1 MPFTQACRDFATD
14 PEYPFIMRTR
24 GATAMGAPGLGRD
37 VRLDMLRGMALVI
50 IFITHIPGLVFAGLT
65 PRAFGFADAAEAFV
79 LLAGLAAY
87 FAYAP
92 TFLHGEIGVA
102 RMARGS
108 FPIFTRVW
116 QLYITHVALVL
127 LVTGILAYAAQRF
140 GDPDYLESGGLD
152 ILLSAPA
159 DAVRGIVTLTFLPHF
174 LDILPLYIL
183 FLAGMPLVLLAL
195 RLHWMV
201 PLAAS
206 LALYGWTQVTWVNI
220 PNINASSVW
229 FFNPFAWQI
238 LFVTGIVVSHLGA
251 TGRLDALFARRGL
264 VRAITALAL
273 VYVIFTFLAAGPW
286 RQIASLA
293 NVEVLDIAL
302 LPLVDKTNL
311 TPLRLLD
318 AFAKFWLLAVLIKR
332 SAPWLA
338 SLPARVLILAGR
350 HSLPVFV
357 LGLVLSTIATVITK
371 ETAYVLWVQALV
383 VLAGTALMIGFAGL
397 LDWQAGQMKSEAA
410 ARAAQRAA
418 PAATAPGTLMASV
431 AAEPS
436 TK

>member
-1 MPFTQACRDFATD
+1 
-14 PEYPFIMRTR
+14 
-24 GATAMGAPGLGRD
+24 MGALGQGRD
-37 VRLDMLRGMALVI
+37 VRLDMLRGMALVS

-92 TFLHGEIGVA
+92 TFLHGEMGWS
-102 RMARGS
+102 RMARGA

-127 LVTGILAYAAQRF
+127 LITGILAYAAQRF

-159 DAVRGIVTLTFLPHF
+159 DAVRGILTVTFLTHY

-195 RLHWMV
+195 RLHWLV

-206 LALYGWTQVTWVNI
+206 LALYGWTQVTWVNV

-229 FFNPFAWQI
+229 FFNPFAWQV
-238 LFVTGIVVSHLGA
+238 LFVAGIVVSHLGA
-251 TGRLDALFARRGL
+251 PGRLDVMFARRRL
-264 VRAITALAL
+264 VQAITVLAL
-273 VYVIFTFLAAGPW
+273 GYIAFTFLAAGPW
-286 RQIASLA
+286 RQIGSLA
-293 NVEVLDIAL
+293 NVEVLDVAL

-318 AFAKFWLLAVLIKR
+318 AFAKFWVLAVLISR
-332 SAPWLA
+332 TAPWLA
-338 SLPARVLILAGR
+338 SLPARLLILAGR

-357 LGLVLSTIATVITK
+357 LGLVLSTVATVITK
-371 ETAYVLWVQALV
+371 ETGYVLWVQALV
-383 VLAGTALMIGFAGL
+383 VLAGVVVMIGFAGL
-397 LDWQAGQMKSEAA
+397 LDWQARQIKYEAA
-410 ARAAQRAA
+410 ARAAPRPA
-418 PAATAPGTLMASV
+418 PAAIAPGSLMATV

>member
-1 MPFTQACRDFATD
+1 
-14 PEYPFIMRTR
+14 
-24 GATAMGAPGLGRD
+24 
-37 VRLDMLRGMALVI
+37 MLRGMALVI

-238 LFVTGIVVSHLGA
+238 LFVTGIVVAHLGA

-273 VYVIFTFLAAGPW
+273 LYVIFTFLAAGPW

-397 LDWQAGQMKSEAA
+397 LDWQARQVKSEVA

>member
-1 MPFTQACRDFATD
+1 
-14 PEYPFIMRTR
+14 
-24 GATAMGAPGLGRD
+24 MGAPGLGRD

>member
-1 MPFTQACRDFATD
+1 
-14 PEYPFIMRTR
+14 
-24 GATAMGAPGLGRD
+24 MGVPGQGRD

-50 IFITHIPGLVFAGLT
+50 IFVTHIPGLVFAGLT

-92 TFLHGEIGVA
+92 TFLHGEMGFS
-102 RMARGS
+102 RMVRGT

-127 LVTGILAYAAQRF
+127 LITGILAYAAQRF

-195 RLHWMV
+195 RVHWLV
-201 PLAAS
+201 PVGAS
-206 LALYGWTQVTWVNI
+206 LALYGWTQFTWVNI

-229 FFNPFAWQI
+229 FFNPFAWQV
-238 LFVTGIVVSHLGA
+238 LFVAGIVVSHLGA
-251 TGRLDALFARRGL
+251 TGRLDVLFARRWL
-264 VRAITALAL
+264 VRAITGLALA
-273 VYVIFTFLAAGPW
+273 YVGFTFLAAGPW
-286 RQIASLA
+286 RQIGSLA
-293 NVEVLDIAL
+293 NVEMLDVAL

-318 AFAKFWLLAVLIKR
+318 AFAKFWLLAVLISR
-332 SAPWLA
+332 TAPWLA
-338 SLPARVLILAGR
+338 SLPARLLILAGR

-357 LGLVLSTIATVITK
+357 LGLVLSTVATVITK
-371 ETAYVLWVQALV
+371 ETGYVLWVQALV
-383 VLAGTALMIGFAGL
+383 VFAGTVVMIGFAGL
-397 LDWQAGQMKSEAA
+397 LDWQARQVKSEAA
-410 ARAAQRAA
+410 ARAVQRPA
-418 PAATAPGTLMASV
+418 PAATAPGALMATV

>member
-1 MPFTQACRDFATD
+1 
-14 PEYPFIMRTR
+14 
-24 GATAMGAPGLGRD
+24 
-37 VRLDMLRGMALVI
+37 MALVI